1 MFLVE
6 DRYWWYRGMRRI
18 GRALLPE
25 LYREPAG
32 GGRGRRVLDA
42 GCGTGAN
49 LADLRAAGR
58 PSLAVGID
66 LSLDALLLTRRRGA
80 TAVVLGSAARLPFRD
95 GSFDALSCRDVLY
108 TVPDDAAALGE
119 LWRVARPGA
128 PFLVT
133 VAAFESLRGEHD
145 EAVHT
150 VRRYRWPE
158 LRRKLVA
165 AGWRPVRSTY
175 ANSLLAPPIFLV
187 RAVQRLTGR
196 GREPR
201 EDAAS
206 DFRLTPG
213 LLDGALAGVLGF
225 EAWLIGKVRLPFGVT
240 LAAVARK

>member
-18 GRALLPE
+18 ARALLPE
-25 LYREPAG
+25 LYGARPG
-32 GGRGRRVLDA
+32 LRVLDA

-49 LADLRAAGR
+49 LADMEASGR

-66 LSLDALLLTRRRGA
+66 LSLDALVLTRRRGA
-80 TAVVLGSAARLPFRD
+80 TTVVLGSATRLPFRD
-95 GSFDALSCRDVLY
+95 GSFDALGCRDVLY
-108 TVPDDAAALGE
+108 TVSDDAGALRE
-119 LWRVARPGA
+119 LRRVARPGA
-128 PFLVT
+128 PLLVT
-133 VAAFESLRGEHD
+133 VAAFEGLRGEHD

-158 LRRKLVA
+158 LRRKLVDG
-165 AGWRPVRSTY
+165 GWRPVRSTY
-175 ANSLLAPPIFLV
+175 ANSFLAPPIFLV
-187 RAVQRLTGR
+187 RAVQRLSGR

-206 DFRLTPG
+206 DFRFTPG
-213 LLDGALAGVLGF
+213 LLDNALAGLLGL
-225 EAWLIGKVRLPFGVT
+225 EAWLIRRRARLPFGVT